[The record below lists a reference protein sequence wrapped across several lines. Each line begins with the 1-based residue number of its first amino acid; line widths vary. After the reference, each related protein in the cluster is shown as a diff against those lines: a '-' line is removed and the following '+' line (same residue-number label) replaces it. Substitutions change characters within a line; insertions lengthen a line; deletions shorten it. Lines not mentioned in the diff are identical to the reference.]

1 MSSVAARQIVQDN
14 LSGLDVRE
22 VSSNILCEFLEVAFH
37 LILYIREI
45 YPPVLFERRRKYNVP
60 VYMCV
65 HPELCQYLRD
75 VLTGLLPLMKEGKME
90 EMWLSVQNK
99 EHKVVEK
106 FVFELRGLDNEALS
120 NDAHLLQLERDLRA
134 ILLKI
139 SVCDALLSPIPPGKS
154 HPHPSHPH
162 THTHIHT
169 DCTFSVQVQTTL
181 RSAEAMEHQQAVK
194 EFPWVTADPID
205 LTEATVVPLK
215 TVSSSLL
222 QMQLCVIE
230 SPLKSKEQ

>member
-139 SVCDALLSPIPPGKS
+139 SVCDALLSPIPP
-154 HPHPSHPH
+154 
-162 THTHIHT
+162 